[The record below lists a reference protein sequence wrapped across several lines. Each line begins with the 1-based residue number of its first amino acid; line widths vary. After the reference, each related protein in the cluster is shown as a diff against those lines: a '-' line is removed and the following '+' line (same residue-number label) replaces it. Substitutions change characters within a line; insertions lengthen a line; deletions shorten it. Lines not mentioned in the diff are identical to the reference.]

1 MNSEQNPAV
10 VSPSSSASW
19 RIESWAVGI
28 MIALVFLL
36 PIIFIPIP
44 YLQQNA
50 IKGYLVI
57 FGVLAAG
64 ILYSISRI
72 KEKSFEWISHP
83 LPYIG
88 IILAVILI
96 ISSIWS
102 GNFMKSFF
110 GQGFEY
116 GTAAFLII
124 LGISARLSAIFSSR
138 SSSRA
143 LFIYAAIFGSFILLA
158 IFQIVK
164 FIDPSAL
171 SFGIFTG
178 SVGTPIG
185 SWYDLGIFSGV
196 VFILSGLAFLYFPMS
211 RAIKYTVGVLFAVSF
226 FFLVLVGLSSIW
238 FGIALVFLAL
248 IFQRYFNEKKGNS
261 FRKRPRTSPAA
272 IVLNRPG
279 MILLNHLLNRL
290 PVFALIVFIVAVFF
304 SWNGNIVTTPL
315 INALSAGH
323 SEIHL
328 PWQMTL
334 DVGTGIIK
342 SSPIFGSGPN
352 TFAKEY
358 LLYKPVGINLTQFWS
373 TEFGSGSGLIP
384 TIALSLG
391 LSGIILFCL
400 FYIYFIRDGVRTLR
414 KANKNPLLPY
424 ISYSSFFAGAFLLFM
439 DLAYVPS
446 YANFFLTFVF
456 IGVFVGS
463 RMRSGDVQLINI
475 TFNWKGKP
483 AIYAHSFSILIL
495 LVLLVGFVWYGMKA
509 TALGYFTAGA
519 GHLSSSSL
527 SSADLTKAENDFH
540 RALALDHL
548 DIYDQAIVETDLTA
562 ANSLVIQISAAGSNA
577 KPTQAQV
584 QQIGAL
590 VNDAASAAAD
600 AVKRDSS
607 NYYNYISSAQV
618 FNAAATLQMQGA
630 YAAAI
635 TAYMNAAKDNPYNPS
650 IYLALARL
658 AASQS
663 KYDDATSYIGS
674 ALQLKNNY
682 TDAVYLLSQIQV
694 AQGKTADAITSVKF
708 ATQLTPND
716 QTAFFELG
724 LLQYNAGEY
733 SDAVTSLAK
742 AVSLSPSY
750 ANAQYFLGLSYSKV
764 GNNTD
769 AIAQFQELAKTNPDN
784 SDVASI
790 LANLKAG
797 KPPFVNQTPP
807 VLTPEKRSSLPIG
820 NQPSKTS
827 NNVSATSSVPK

>member
-1 MNSEQNPAV
+1 MNPEQTPVV
-10 VSPSSSASW
+10 VSPSSKL
-19 RIESWAVGI
+19 ESWAVGI

-36 PIIFIPIP
+36 PIIFISIP

-57 FGVLAAG
+57 FGVLAAA
-64 ILYSISRI
+64 ILYIISRI
-72 KEKSFEWISHP
+72 KAKSFEWISHP
-83 LPYIG
+83 LSYIA

-96 ISSIWS
+96 ASSVWG

-116 GTAAFLII
+116 GTAAFFII
-124 LGISARLSAIFSSR
+124 LCISTRLSAIFSSR

-143 LFIYAAIFGSFILLA
+143 LSIYAAVFGSFILLA

-178 SVGTPIG
+178 ATSTPIG

-196 VFILSGLAFLYFPMS
+196 VFILLGLAFLYFPMS
-211 RAIKYTVGVLFAVSF
+211 RALKYTVGVLFAVSF
-226 FFLVLVGLSSIW
+226 FFLVLVGLPSIW
-238 FGIALVFLAL
+238 FGVALVFLAL
-248 IFQRYFNEKKGNS
+248 IFHHYFNEKKGLS
-261 FRKRPRTSPAA
+261 FFK
-272 IVLNRPG
+272 
-279 MILLNHLLNRL
+279 RL
-290 PVFALIVFIVAVFF
+290 PIFALIIFIIAAFF
-304 SWNGNIVTTPL
+304 SWKGNMVTTPL
-315 INALSAGH
+315 VNALNASY
-323 SEIHL
+323 SELHL

-342 SSPIFGSGPN
+342 ASPILGSGPN
-352 TFAKEY
+352 TFSKEY
-358 LLYKPVGINLTQFWS
+358 LLYKPLGVNQTQFWS

-400 FYIYFIRDGVRTLR
+400 LYIYFIRDGVRALR
-414 KANKNPLLPY
+414 KANQNPLLPY
-424 ISYSSFFAGAFLLFM
+424 ISYSSFFVGAFLLLM

-456 IGVFVGS
+456 IGVFLGS
-463 RMRSGDVQLINI
+463 RMSSGDVQLVNI
-475 TFNWKGKP
+475 PFNWRGKP
-483 AIYAHSFSILIL
+483 AIYAHSFGIIIL
-495 LVLLVGFVWYGMKA
+495 LALLAGFVWYGMKA

-519 GHLSSSSL
+519 ASISVSSP
-527 SSADLTKAENDFH
+527 SSADLTRAQNYFHKA
-540 RALALDHL
+540 LVLDPL
-548 DIYDQAIVETDLTA
+548 DIYDQALAETDLA
-562 ANSLVIQISAAGSNA
+562 AVNSMASQISAAGSNA
-577 KPTQAQV
+577 KPTQAEI
-584 QQIGAL
+584 QQIGNL
-590 VNDAASAAAD
+590 INDAASHAAA
-600 AVKRDSS
+600 AVKRDPS
-607 NYYNYISSAQV
+607 NYYNYLSEARV
-618 FNAAATLQMQGA
+618 FATAAGLQITGA
-630 YAAAI
+630 YDAAV
-635 TAYMNAAKDNPYNPS
+635 TAYTNTAKDNPYNPS
-650 IYLALARL
+650 IYVALAKL
-658 AASQS
+658 AASQG
-663 KYDDATSYIGS
+663 KYDIAISYIGS

-694 AQGKTADAITSVKF
+694 VQGKTADAITSVKF

-716 QTAFFELG
+716 PTVFFELG

-764 GNNTD
+764 GDPTD

-797 KPPFVNQTPP
+797 KAPFANQTPP
-807 VLTPEKRSSLPIG
+807 ASTPEKRPSPPIG
-820 NQPSKTS
+820 DSTSASPSGRATADGQTSNTS
-827 NNVSATSSVPK
+827 NNGSSTNSTTQ

>member
-1 MNSEQNPAV
+1 MNPEQTPVV
-10 VSPSSSASW
+10 VSPSSKL
-19 RIESWAVGI
+19 ESWAVGI

-36 PIIFIPIP
+36 PIIFISIP
-44 YLQQNA
+44 YLQQNV
-50 IKGYLVI
+50 IKGYLII
-57 FGVLAAG
+57 FGVLAAA
-64 ILYSISRI
+64 ILYTISRI
-72 KEKSFEWISHP
+72 KAKSFEWIAHP
-83 LPYIG
+83 LLYIG
-88 IILAVILI
+88 IILVVILI
-96 ISSIWS
+96 ISSVWS

-143 LFIYAAIFGSFILLA
+143 LSIYAAIFGSFILLA

-164 FIDPSAL
+164 LVDPSAL

-178 SVGTPIG
+178 AAGTLIG
-185 SWYDLGIFSGV
+185 SWYDFGIFSGV

-211 RAIKYTVGVLFAVSF
+211 RAVKYTIGVIFAVSF

-238 FGIALVFLAL
+238 FGVALVFLAL
-248 IFQRYFNEKKGNS
+248 IFHRYFNEKKGLS
-261 FRKRPRTSPAA
+261 FSK
-272 IVLNRPG
+272 
-279 MILLNHLLNRL
+279 RL
-290 PVFALIVFIVAVFF
+290 PVFALVVFIVVAFF
-304 SWNGNIVTTPL
+304 SWKGNMVTAPL
-315 INALSAGH
+315 VNALNANY
-323 SEIHL
+323 SELHL

-342 SSPIFGSGPN
+342 TSPILGSGPN
-352 TFAKEY
+352 TFSKEY

-400 FYIYFIRDGVRTLR
+400 LYIYFIRAGVKTLCKGKQITVTENSTQNVSR
-414 KANKNPLLPY
+414 VY
-424 ISYSSFFAGAFLLFM
+424 ISYSSFFVGAFLLFM

-446 YANFFLTFVF
+446 YTNFFLTFVF
-456 IGVFVGS
+456 IGIFVGS
-463 RMRSGDVQLINI
+463 CIRSSDVQLINI
-475 TFNWKGKP
+475 PFKFKGKAKHESTDSP
-483 AIYAHSFSILIL
+483 AIYAHSFSMLIL

-527 SSADLTKAENDFH
+527 SSADLTKAQNDFH
-540 RALALDHL
+540 KALALDHL

-562 ANSLVIQISAAGSNA
+562 ANSLVSQISAAGSNA
-577 KPTQAQV
+577 KPSQDQV

-590 VNDAASAAAD
+590 INDAAARATD

-607 NYYNYISSAQV
+607 NYYNYISEAQV

-635 TAYMNAAKDNPYNPS
+635 TAYTNAAKDNPYNPS

-716 QTAFFELG
+716 PTAFFELG
-724 LLQYNAGEY
+724 FLQYNAAEY

-750 ANAQYFLGLSYSKV
+750 ANAQYFLGLSYSKI
-764 GNNTD
+764 GDTTD
-769 AIAQFQELAKTNPDN
+769 AIAQFQELSKTNPDN
-784 SDVASI
+784 ADVASI

-797 KPPFVNQTPP
+797 KAPFTNQTPP
-807 VLTPEKRSSLPIG
+807 ASTPEKRSSPPIG
-820 NQPSKTS
+820 DQPSNTS
-827 NNVSATSSVPK
+827 NNGSSTSSATQ